1 MKLLACVLCALTLAM
16 LACTS
21 VTPTPNIDLTIEA
34 RVREEVSAAIA
45 SIPSATPI
53 PTPTA
58 SPTSTPS
65 PTATSVPPPT
75 DTPRPTYTRRPTRS
89 PTSTPSIADWS
100 ERLIPWAVLV
110 ATADSTG
117 TGFFIRDPS
126 SISDW
131 YVVTNAHVVGSNRF
145 VEVDWR
151 YVGIPSLTRVRVLG
165 VDEIADVAI
174 LDVGPHDFDWNGT
187 DWGNGLHFLQFEG
200 EGITTSEYA
209 RLGAEVLA
217 LGFPEGGGGRSIT
230 TGVVSSETVYI
241 GGVGWIKTDAAINPG
256 NSGGPLMTMDGQI
269 VGMNTWR
276 RSDLENVGYALPMQ
290 EIHSRLNA
298 LKSGQ
303 SVRLPTPLPQTT
315 LPEDWFFAQLTWY
328 EDGSYWFTTDVNGF
342 PCVDRVWTPAPNYY
356 QWYEDCEFSG
366 QELNEKVYV
375 RYADQWIE
383 VVEIE
388 LNSQPY

>member
-1 MKLLACVLCALTLAM
+1 M
-16 LACTS
+16 
-21 VTPTPNIDLTIEA
+21 
-34 RVREEVSAAIA
+34 
-45 SIPSATPI
+45 
-53 PTPTA
+53 
-58 SPTSTPS
+58 
-65 PTATSVPPPT
+65 
-75 DTPRPTYTRRPTRS
+75 
-89 PTSTPSIADWS
+89 
-100 ERLIPWAVLV
+100 LV